1 MTDTS
6 KPLKPKPPTSQVLIH
21 MLREKHSPKEG
32 WATFQE
38 LPTTTGFAGQPRY
51 IDFFAFNVWP
61 STNYRTVAYEVK
73 VSRSDFL
80 NEIKDPTKRQPAEE
94 FASECYFVV
103 PTGLIKPD
111 EVPEGW
117 GLMTGG
123 DGGLRTVKIATQR
136 QMGKD
141 LPVKFVAALARRC
154 ADENAPKGVPAPL
167 WKYLGEE
174 VTFEQLLKAQKLD
187 LKKIEEEAQ
196 VYAESKFFAE
206 TNFYKDAQRILG
218 EHYINGRMLERRLG
232 DAKTATKSNFDYD
245 KMKTALA
252 ALQELV
258 ADEDKK
264 RLSAVLP
271 VALGSE
277 ENDR

>member
-1 MTDTS
+1 MRVYTLTMN
-6 KPLKPKPPTSQVLIH
+6 PPKPKPPTSQVIIH

-61 STNYRTVAYEVK
+61 SSNYRTVAYEVK

-80 NEIKDPTKRQPAEE
+80 NEIKDPLKRKPSEE

-103 PTGLIKPD
+103 PTGLVKPD

-117 GLMTGG
+117 GLMTAG
-123 DGGLRTVKIATQR
+123 DGGLRTVKIAEQR
-136 QMGKD
+136 QCGKD
-141 LPVKFVAALARRC
+141 LPVRFVAALARRC

-174 VTFEQLLKAQKLD
+174 VTFEELLKAQKLD
-187 LKKIEEEAQ
+187 IDRFNEAARVQ
-196 VYAESKFFAE
+196 AEQQYSQE
-206 TNFYKDAQRILG
+206 INFYRDAQRILG
-218 EHYINGRMLERRLG
+218 QRYLSGFLLESRLA
-232 DAKTATKSNFDYD
+232 DAKSATRSNHDYA
-245 KMKTALA
+245 KMKAALA

-264 RLSAVLP
+264 RLSANQTGDLV
-271 VALGSE
+271 
-277 ENDR
+277 